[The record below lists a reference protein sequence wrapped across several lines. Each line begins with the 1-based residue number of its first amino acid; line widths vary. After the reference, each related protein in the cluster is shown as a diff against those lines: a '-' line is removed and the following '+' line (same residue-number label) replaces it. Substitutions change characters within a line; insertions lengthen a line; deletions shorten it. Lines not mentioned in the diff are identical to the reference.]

1 MAKRIAIANHKGG
14 VGKSTTTMMLAEGL
28 ALSGYRVLVVDMD
41 PQATSSRMLL
51 GASGLDEAVKQ
62 KRTLAKLLA
71 QLSEGEVPQITRFR
85 VKSSDLLELRD
96 APEKGAVD
104 IIPSDP
110 ALLANVEPLEDAI
123 RRAFPL
129 TRIDV
134 TLAAML
140 GSAITAVEKNYDVI
154 IIDCPAG
161 SNALSHTATRLST
174 DIIAP
179 TSLEE
184 NSYVALKDFL
194 NIILER
200 DLGIERL
207 RGVHVLLTMYMA
219 TNPVQQQ
226 MLDQIRSG
234 ALGRLNAFHRAV
246 PHSTAFQR
254 AALHSGTGN
263 FRRAREKYG
272 NALAD
277 VVALA
282 KSVEER
288 IIKRD

>member
-14 VGKSTTTMMLAEGL
+14 VGKSTTTMILAEGL
-28 ALSGYRVLVVDMD
+28 ALAGYRILVVDMD

-62 KRTLAKLLA
+62 KRTLAKLLE

-85 VKSSDLLELRD
+85 VKSSDLAELRE

-110 ALLANVEPLEDAI
+110 TLLANLGPLEDSI

-134 TLAAML
+134 TLSAML
-140 GSAITAVEKNYDVI
+140 GSAIAAIEKNYDVI

-161 SNALSHTATRLST
+161 SNALSHTAARLST

-194 NIILER
+194 KIILER

-207 RGVHVLLTMYMA
+207 RAVHVLLTMYMA

-234 ALGRLNAFHRAV
+234 ALGKLNAFQRPV

-263 FRRAREKYG
+263 YRRAREKYG
-272 NALAD
+272 SALAD
-277 VVALA
+277 VVAVA
-282 KSVEER
+282 KSVEDR